1 MTRSKRKTGYETLD
15 EFDELFLKIIDKTMR
30 YVLGDRNTSV
40 IYHYL
45 EKSSCPIRE
54 IPRRPD
60 LFSAKLRDLMETSR
74 GQMLGAS
81 AILEDA
87 IVMAVSSELGLKPE
101 KESTLF
107 EDRIRR
113 LKEGYNKKRGTENFT
128 QK

>member
-1 MTRSKRKTGYETLD
+1 LD

-45 EKSSCPIRE
+45 EQSSCPMRE
-54 IPRRPD
+54 IPRRLD
-60 LFSAKLRDLMETSR
+60 LFSAKLRDLMGTDR
-74 GQMLGAS
+74 GQMLGAPT
-81 AILEDA
+81 ILEDA

-113 LKEGYNKKRGTENFT
+113 LKEGYNKKRRKENFT